1 MGRAIS
7 GGAGVFVW
15 GIEINTERTQRE
27 IVARKETMSRWLR
40 NPIRIVVIAC
50 LLRIG
55 VVGAFFTHNKFSWGL
70 NELAEIARALVEG
83 RGFSSAF
90 HGASGATAWFAPAYP
105 ALLALIFRIF
115 GVETQAS
122 AIVVVLL
129 NVIFAS
135 LTAWVLIELGRKQF
149 NETAGVVAGWA
160 WAVAPP
166 LLFMPWL
173 PWETCLSGLAFAFS
187 LMTTL
192 ALSASSSAPL
202 WAWCGAT
209 WGITALINPAI
220 LASFP
225 AMALCI
231 VVRTRHW
238 KGAFIMTAVCM
249 LCILPWTVR
258 NYLMFKHIVPV
269 RSNLWPELYFGN
281 VDFSLHPLGSSMLY
295 QREGESLFVEDM
307 KGRALNFVRSNPG
320 AFYRRTEQRVVAF
333 WAQPSQLWP
342 YPWLLFLMTCGG
354 VVESMRRGKRW
365 PEFLSVL
372 LFYPLTYFVTHAFAR
387 FRYPIEPLMYALA
400 AYFICELVACGQRW
414 RAQSGTKP
422 SGMEKPRYK
431 APGVAMRGRR

>member
-1 MGRAIS
+1 MGLGSRASTFVHALAAMGDVPVRAGLRLQSYDHTCAKREFQCALMGMVWRDLGNYSADKS
-7 GGAGVFVW
+7 GDPGVFP
-15 GIEINTERTQRE
+15 G
-27 IVARKETMSRWLR
+27 
-40 NPIRIVVIAC
+40 
-50 LLRIG
+50 
-55 VVGAFFTHNKFSWGL
+55 HGL
-70 NELAEIARALVEG
+70 VYCSSHSPLEG
-83 RGFSSAF
+83 SF
-90 HGASGATAWFAPAYP
+90 HHD
-105 ALLALIFRIF
+105 
-115 GVETQAS
+115 
-122 AIVVVLL
+122 
-129 NVIFAS
+129 
-135 LTAWVLIELGRKQF
+135 
-149 NETAGVVAGWA
+149 
-160 WAVAPP
+160 
-166 LLFMPWL
+166 
-173 PWETCLSGLAFAFS
+173 SGLYALHFAVDC
-187 LMTTL
+187 
-192 ALSASSSAPL
+192 P
-202 WAWCGAT
+202 
-209 WGITALINPAI
+209 
-220 LASFP
+220 
-225 AMALCI
+225 
-231 VVRTRHW
+231 
-238 KGAFIMTAVCM
+238 
-249 LCILPWTVR
+249 

-372 LFYPLTYFVTHAFAR
+372 LFYPLTYYVTHAFAR